1 MNKESILFGLIG
13 LVAGTVLGFMY
24 ANSINRSDAVK
35 SAETNVP
42 AMTQNAEM
50 PAGHPTVTGNN
61 PTVEQMEKIPEVQKA
76 LEQAKAEPGNFDA
89 QMKAAGVNYQ
99 IGKYDAAIEIL
110 LKANTLKPEAAEPL
124 IMLGNAYYDMNK
136 YADAEKWYLKAL
148 EKKPKDVSVLND
160 LGLTYVLRE
169 PANYDR
175 AIQEFNKSLAIDPNQ
190 VKTMQNLT
198 VALAKKGDLA
208 AARTTLAKIETADPT
223 NTAIPQLKELVNG
236 AGK

>member
-1 MNKESILFGLIG
+1 MSFI
-13 LVAGTVLGFMY
+13 T
-24 ANSINRSDAVK
+24 
-35 SAETNVP
+35 
-42 AMTQNAEM
+42 
-50 PAGHPTVTGNN
+50 
-61 PTVEQMEKIPEVQKA
+61 
-76 LEQAKAEPGNFDA
+76 
-89 QMKAAGVNYQ
+89 
-99 IGKYDAAIEIL
+99 
-110 LKANTLKPEAAEPL
+110 
-124 IMLGNAYYDMNK
+124 
-136 YADAEKWYLKAL
+136 
-148 EKKPKDVSVLND
+148 KPKVAHPGLPRND